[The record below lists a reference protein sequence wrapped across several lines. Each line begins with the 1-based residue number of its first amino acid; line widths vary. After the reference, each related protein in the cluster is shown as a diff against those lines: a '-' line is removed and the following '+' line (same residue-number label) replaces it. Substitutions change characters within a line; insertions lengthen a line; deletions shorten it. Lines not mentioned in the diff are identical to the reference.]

1 MQSGIVFEKQD
12 TLKFFHQM
20 NDRYLEQVSSFGVV
34 MNNLPTQ
41 LSYFHNIRADM
52 EQNYCFQ
59 MLPCLTFGIPDYFFD
74 KYIYPEIPSRD
85 KLIAMLMDYVHSIRK
100 RFTEHP
106 VRFIFSEDGLQRFL
120 ETGRIPEYPPA
131 VYRPF
136 ELSDRIVLIRQFLKF
151 CPPNGLCM
159 LKCTIGDLD
168 NELFMYVNPRNGY
181 LMFPSSEPDQL
192 ICLDI
197 TEPGLLHG
205 FCDFCEHLDKDLFYT
220 ETEAYSLI
228 SSLLDKTEQKKGS

>member
-1 MQSGIVFEKQD
+1 M
-12 TLKFFHQM
+12 HC
-20 NDRYLEQVSSFGVV
+20 
-34 MNNLPTQ
+34 
-41 LSYFHNIRADM
+41 HNIIYRRYN
-52 EQNYCFQ
+52 EVFFCLFSPSST
-59 MLPCLTFGIPDYFFD
+59 LPAFLTAYAKIQLLDVYKRQCLTFGIPDYFFD
-74 KYIYPEIPSRD
+74 KYIYPEIPGRD

-168 NELFMYVNPRNGY
+168 NELFMY
-181 LMFPSSEPDQL
+181 
-192 ICLDI
+192 CL
-197 TEPGLLHG
+197 L
-205 FCDFCEHLDKDLFYT
+205 YT
-220 ETEAYSLI
+220 SRCV
-228 SSLLDKTEQKKGS
+228 

>member
-1 MQSGIVFEKQD
+1 MY
-12 TLKFFHQM
+12 
-20 NDRYLEQVSSFGVV
+20 DRYLEQVSSFGVV

-106 VRFIFSEDGLQRFL
+106 VRFIFLRTACNVFWRQDGSRNILL
-120 ETGRIPEYPPA
+120 
-131 VYRPF
+131 PF
-136 ELSDRIVLIRQFLKF
+136 TALLS
-151 CPPNGLCM
+151 
-159 LKCTIGDLD
+159 
-168 NELFMYVNPRNGY
+168 Y
-181 LMFPSSEPDQL
+181 LTVS
-192 ICLDI
+192 
-197 TEPGLLHG
+197 
-205 FCDFCEHLDKDLFYT
+205 Y
-220 ETEAYSLI
+220 
-228 SSLLDKTEQKKGS
+228 